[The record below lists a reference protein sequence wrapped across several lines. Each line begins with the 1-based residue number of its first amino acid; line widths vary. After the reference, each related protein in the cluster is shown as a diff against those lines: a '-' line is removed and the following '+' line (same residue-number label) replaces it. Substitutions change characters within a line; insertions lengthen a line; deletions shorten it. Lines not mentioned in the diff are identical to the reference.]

1 MTGMK
6 QKARQVVCLLAV
18 GIGVGLL
25 LWGAGLHAEAVFSE
39 DNDKGLATPESVLM
53 KEVSIGGL
61 RRDEAGRLTKT
72 YTGQAPQACPT

>member
-1 MTGMK
+1 MK
-6 QKARQVVCLLAV
+6 HKARQVVCVLAV
-18 GIGVGLL
+18 GVGMGLL
-25 LWGAGLHAEAVFSE
+25 LWGVGLHAEAVYSA

-61 RRDEAGRLTKT
+61 KRDDQGKLTKT